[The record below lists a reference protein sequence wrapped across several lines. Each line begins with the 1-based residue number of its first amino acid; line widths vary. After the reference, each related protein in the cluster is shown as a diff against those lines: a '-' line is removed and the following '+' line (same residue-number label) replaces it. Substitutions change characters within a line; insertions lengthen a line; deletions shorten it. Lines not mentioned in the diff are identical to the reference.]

1 MDPGAYVW
9 HASIYRLLEGCCTT
23 LEGEEEVQG
32 KAISTDKAVMVQVSQ
47 TVQLQGMGYSL
58 AGRVLAQN
66 VKALCSIPGPPKTKT
81 MKMTQTNP
89 LNLYV
94 NKKQIETMHLS

>member
-9 HASIYRLLEGCCTT
+9 HASIYRLLEGCRTT

-58 AGRVLAQN
+58 AGRVLAQGSRSPGLPPYTSKRC
-66 VKALCSIPGPPKTKT
+66 VVEHTCHPSAKSRRIPGT
-81 MKMTQTNP
+81 
-89 LNLYV
+89 L
-94 NKKQIETMHLS
+94 